1 MLPPNITK
9 SRFGHSG
16 VRSWILVIMA
26 LNLSACMTLDKFV
39 CTGTGTC
46 QASGNYSSTAAEW
59 VSPLPQTVITNS
71 GTYIVTRSQSTGA
84 INNINQVSR
93 GK

>member
-1 MLPPNITK
+1 
-9 SRFGHSG
+9 
-16 VRSWILVIMA
+16 MA

-46 QASGNYSSTAAEW
+46 QASGNYSSTAADW
-59 VSPLPQTVITNS
+59 VSPLPQSVVTSN
-71 GTYIVTRSQSTGA
+71 GTLIITRSQSTGA

>member
-1 MLPPNITK
+1 MSLTQT
-9 SRFGHSG
+9 
-16 VRSWILVIMA
+16 
-26 LNLSACMTLDKFV
+26 ACTTLDKFV

-59 VSPLPQTVITNS
+59 VSPLPQTVITNN
-71 GTYIVTRSQSTGA
+71 GTYMITRSQSTGA
-84 INNINQVSR
+84 INSINQVSR